1 MLQATRI
8 MISQAIGR
16 AHQPPAAAAATAA
29 APLPNAAARPLLP
42 GGDGDVIV
50 SLYARLVSARAA
62 SRTDA
67 MDRYE
72 RMIDRLERKE
82 EEELEACLLNHN

>member
-1 MLQATRI
+1 
-8 MISQAIGR
+8 MISQAR
-16 AHQPPAAAAATAA
+16 PVAAAAAAV

-42 GGDGDVIV
+42 GGDGEVIA

-62 SRTDA
+62 NRMGA
-67 MDRYE
+67 VDRYK

-82 EEELEACLLNHN
+82 EEELESRLLNHN